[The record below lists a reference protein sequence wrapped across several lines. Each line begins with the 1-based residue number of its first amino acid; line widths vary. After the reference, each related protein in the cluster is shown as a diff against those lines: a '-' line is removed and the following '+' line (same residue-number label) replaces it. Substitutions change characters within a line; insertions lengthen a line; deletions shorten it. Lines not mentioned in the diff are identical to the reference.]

1 MVRFTSSSLQNYV
14 PNNNLFT
21 VRFATNN
28 GTINASDINNAVALL
43 NGHQVNTV
51 FKGALDMAADLIV
64 NVYPNPAKDQLNVI
78 SSQNAVV
85 QLFDLAGKLVATES
99 VIAANQQHT
108 INTSSIAAGVYMLK
122 ISNENFVTTKRI
134 VINN

>member
-1 MVRFTSSSLQNYV
+1 MVRFTSSSLQKYAA
-14 PNNNLFT
+14 NNNLFT
-21 VRFATNN
+21 VRFTTNN

-64 NVYPNPAKDQLNVI
+64 NVYPNPAKDQLNVV
-78 SSQNAVV
+78 SSQNATV